1 VGRRRKASFSASG
14 AEIALV
20 IVFGL
25 VALVLSAVIAA
36 IQSPLFW
43 AVAIPAFSV
52 FIAFRAKEYF
62 WNRIFPDRYFAGEEF
77 LGLKARIYEYV
88 AECNRLNDHIG
99 ELKASQESIRSDSRD
114 IGVLRDT
121 SRYNFAR
128 RSWDERL
135 GGTRVH
141 NCSRTIVSNAQN
153 DPFKYLCKYFSIK
166 TNEKS
171 LASFEEMLNDFS
183 AAEDGAECLTEK
195 RQELISS
202 IIQEVHPQIK
212 VRHWERLASELGFEE
227 FVFDQISF
235 PIYSF
240 QYVSAGGNS
249 SMTYDIEMDTDV
261 IEEFI
266 EYLSE
271 K

>member
-1 VGRRRKASFSASG
+1 
-14 AEIALV
+14 
-20 IVFGL
+20 
-25 VALVLSAVIAA
+25 
-36 IQSPLFW
+36 
-43 AVAIPAFSV
+43 
-52 FIAFRAKEYF
+52 
-62 WNRIFPDRYFAGEEF
+62 
-77 LGLKARIYEYV
+77 
-88 AECNRLNDHIG
+88 
-99 ELKASQESIRSDSRD
+99 
-114 IGVLRDT
+114 
-121 SRYNFAR
+121 
-128 RSWDERL
+128 
-135 GGTRVH
+135 
-141 NCSRTIVSNAQN
+141 
-153 DPFKYLCKYFSIK
+153 
-166 TNEKS
+166 
-171 LASFEEMLNDFS
+171 MLNDFS

>member
-1 VGRRRKASFSASG
+1 M
-14 AEIALV
+14 
-20 IVFGL
+20 
-25 VALVLSAVIAA
+25 
-36 IQSPLFW
+36 
-43 AVAIPAFSV
+43 
-52 FIAFRAKEYF
+52 
-62 WNRIFPDRYFAGEEF
+62 
-77 LGLKARIYEYV
+77 KARICEYV